1 MALIKTEKEIDS
13 MRRGGQI
20 LSDALR
26 VAVELVA
33 PGVKLSELNEVAEDY
48 MRSRGAEPSFLG
60 YKSTKHDPPF
70 PSAVCISI
78 NDEIVH
84 GCGNRSIKLQEG
96 DIVGLDIGCWYPA
109 SNLCAKGTPASGGQ
123 SPISNPRMCTD
134 MAVTVGVGN
143 VSEEARRLMNVTK
156 EACLRAVFG
165 IRVGGTVADV
175 GRAVEDLV
183 KPYGYGIVR
192 SLVGHG
198 VGHEVHEDPRIPNY
212 YEPKSEKISF
222 VENMCVAIEPMLAL
236 GDYLVITKDDGWAV
250 AMKDG
255 SLGAH
260 FEVTIA
266 IHAEGPEI
274 LTPLPV

>member
-1 MALIKTEKEIDS
+1 MAMIKTDEEIDS

-33 PGVKLSELNEVAEDY
+33 PGVKLSELNEAAEDY
-48 MRSRGAEPSFLG
+48 MRSHGATPSFLG
-60 YKSTKHDPPF
+60 YKTTKHDPPF
-70 PSAVCISI
+70 PSTVCISV

-84 GCGNRSIKLQEG
+84 GCGNRPIPLKEG
-96 DIVGLDIGCWYPA
+96 DVVGLDIGCWYEG
-109 SNLCAKGTPASGGQ
+109 L
-123 SPISNPRMCTD
+123 CTD

-156 EACLRAVFG
+156 EACLRAVVA

-175 GRAVEDLV
+175 GRAVETLV
-183 KPYGYGIVR
+183 NPYGYGIVR

-212 YEPKSEKISF
+212 YEPKSEKIPF
-222 VENMCVAIEPMLAL
+222 VENMCVAIEPMIAL
-236 GDYLVITKDDGWAV
+236 GDYQITTKEDGWSV
-250 AMKDG
+250 VMKDG

-266 IHAEGPEI
+266 IHAAGPEI

>member
-1 MALIKTEKEIDS
+1 MALIKTAEEIEA
-13 MRRGGQI
+13 MRRGGRI

-33 PGVKLSELNEVAEDY
+33 QGVTLAELNAAAEDY
-48 MRSRGAEPSFLG
+48 MRSQGAIPSFLH
-60 YKSTKHDPPF
+60 YTTSPHDPPF
-70 PSAVCISI
+70 PSTVCISV

-84 GCGNRSIKLQEG
+84 GCGDRPIPLREG
-96 DIVGLDIGCWYPA
+96 DIVGLDIGCWYE
-109 SNLCAKGTPASGGQ
+109 G
-123 SPISNPRMCTD
+123 MCTD
-134 MAVTVGVGN
+134 MAVTVGVGE
-143 VSEEARRLMNVTK
+143 VSLEARQLMNVTK
-156 EACLRAVFG
+156 ESCLKAVAA

-175 GRAVEDLV
+175 GRAVEHIV
-183 KPYGYGIVR
+183 NPYGYGIIR

-212 YEPKSEKISF
+212 YEKRNERVVF
-222 VENMCVAIEPMLAL
+222 QENMCVAIEPMIAL
-236 GDYLVITKDDGWAV
+236 GDEEVITKEDGWSV
-250 AMKDG
+250 AMADG

-266 IHAEGPEI
+266 LHADGPEI